1 MVTNPVFPV
10 PEVDRAEGEKER
22 PGPSPTIPIQEATIT
37 EPSTKHLGRKRQL
50 KLAKSLLGL
59 LVLKIERGDKI
70 PPEFIVECREM
81 AESE

>member
-1 MVTNPVFPV
+1 MVTNPAFPV
-10 PEVDRAEGEKER
+10 PEVDRAEGERER
-22 PGPSPTIPIQEATIT
+22 PDPLLTAPIQEATII
-37 EPSTKHLGRKRQL
+37 ELSTKHFGRKRQL

-81 AESE
+81 AERE